1 MPDTL
6 DHTGLYYRHEF
17 RIIHYDSHGTTDIDD
32 FFLTVENRE
41 PTLPAIPTWQ
51 LVEDDAVNYPDPA
64 DDWRWTMDGSLV
76 NSDDE
81 GLDGTTYTLEISLD
95 GGSNWTTWSAP
106 YRPNGPGG
114 GQIVFDNVTGEI
126 VWETTNADVT
136 HDASGNALTGLAP
149 YVFRIQVNDQNP
161 YPASTNLSGWQVFN
175 VEVWNDP
182 DGYQR
187 VPADQTLLQKTIPSP
202 P

>member
-1 MPDTL
+1 M
-6 DHTGLYYRHEF
+6 
-17 RIIHYDSHGTTDIDD
+17 
-32 FFLTVENRE
+32 
-41 PTLPAIPTWQ
+41 
-51 LVEDDAVNYPDPA
+51 NYPDTNDA
-64 DDWRWTMDGSLV
+64 TYGEAYV

-81 GLDGTTYTLEISLD
+81 GLDGTTYTLEVSLD

-182 DGYQR
+182 TDISS
-187 VPADQTLLQKTIPSP
+187 PADQDDCRRQSHHHHGLGRTG
-202 P
+202 